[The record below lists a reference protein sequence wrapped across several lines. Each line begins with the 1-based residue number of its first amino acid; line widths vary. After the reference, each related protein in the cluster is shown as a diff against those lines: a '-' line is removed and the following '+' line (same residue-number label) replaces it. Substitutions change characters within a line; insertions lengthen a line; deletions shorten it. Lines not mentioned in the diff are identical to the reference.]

1 MVLPWRRSRGASNSC
16 RNDATRRFI
25 GTQLQSLRRR
35 CAEAPLKPRNG
46 RRNAAHLIIVMGAS
60 FSARSLMVADD
71 AAWRNDLD
79 KKQIG
84 NLAYW
89 AIAIAMLLL
98 LLLLQNLWQTA
109 SQALPVPY
117 SEFEKALNDGRV
129 ADITV
134 TDRAFVGRLK
144 TPEGNK
150 TTRVANRVEP
160 DLATRLATYNVSYTR
175 VVENT
180 LIRDLMSWIVPAL
193 VFFGLW
199 LLRT

>member
-1 MVLPWRRSRGASNSC
+1 
-16 RNDATRRFI
+16 
-25 GTQLQSLRRR
+25 
-35 CAEAPLKPRNG
+35 
-46 RRNAAHLIIVMGAS
+46 
-60 FSARSLMVADD
+60 MVADD

-79 KKQIG
+79 KNLDKKQIG
-84 NLAYW
+84 RLACW
-89 AIAIAMLLL
+89 AIAIVVLLR
-98 LLLLQNLWQTA
+98 LQSLWQTA

-134 TDRAFVGRLK
+134 TDRALIGRLK

-160 DLATRLATYNVSYTR
+160 DLATRLATCRVPYTR

-199 LLRT
+199 LLRA